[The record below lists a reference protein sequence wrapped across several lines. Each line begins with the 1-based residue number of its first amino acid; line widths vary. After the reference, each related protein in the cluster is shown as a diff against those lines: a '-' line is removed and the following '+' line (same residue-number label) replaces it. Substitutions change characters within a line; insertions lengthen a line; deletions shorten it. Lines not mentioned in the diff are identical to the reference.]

1 MADGS
6 PSSGLG
12 PGMVVIPARNEGP
25 RVGAVV
31 RGLRSALPG
40 VPVVVVENGSA
51 DDTARAAV
59 HAGATVLHASPGYAR
74 ALRTG
79 FIHALRQ
86 QAGWVV
92 QLDADGQH
100 PPEHVPALLGALA
113 GADLV
118 VGSRFVGEA
127 GYAVPLVRRLAIGA
141 LGAWASAWAGQ
152 RLRDVTSGMR
162 AWRADAL
169 ARLVADYPEEIADAN
184 VLVRAARLG
193 LVVRE
198 HAVPM
203 RERESGVSQHAG
215 PSAALF
221 AARMA
226 WLVAHEGLRGRAG
239 LPGAVR
245 P

>member
-1 MADGS
+1 MPPAPLS
-6 PSSGLG
+6 PAAGLG

-31 RGLRSALPG
+31 RGLAVALPE

-51 DDTARAAV
+51 DDTARAAAA
-59 HAGATVLHASPGYAR
+59 AGATVLHASPGYAR

-79 FIHALRQ
+79 FIHALRA
-86 QAGWVV
+86 QAAWVV

-100 PPEHVPALLGALA
+100 PPEQVPGLVDALA

-118 VGSRFVGEA
+118 VGSRFVGES
-127 GYAVPLVRRLAIGA
+127 GYPVPFARRVAIGA

-193 LVVRE
+193 LAVRE
-198 HAVPM
+198 HPVAM

-215 PSAALF
+215 PGAALF

-226 WLVAHEGLRGRAG
+226 WLVAHEGLRGRGRLA
-239 LPGAVR
+239 
-245 P
+245 